1 MQENIKQNNKENKMG
16 VMPVNKLLISMSL
29 PMVIS
34 MLVQALYNVV
44 DSVFVA
50 KISENALTA
59 VSLAFPVQS
68 VLISLGA
75 GMGVGVNAL
84 LSRSLGEKDYK
95 MVNKTAMNGIFMSFV
110 NYIIFLIVGLFFI
123 KSFYLGQTA
132 DTEIIGYGVDYL
144 TIVCCLSIGIFNQF
158 IFERLL
164 QSTGRT
170 FETMITQTTGAV
182 INLILDPILIFGLFG
197 APRLEVKGAAIAT
210 VCGQIVAAILAFI
223 INIKRNKE
231 IKFDIKLL
239 KPDFA
244 VIKKIYEVGIP
255 SIIMQSIGSIMVY
268 GLNQILIS
276 FSSTATAVFGVYF
289 KLQSFIFMPVFGL
302 NNGMV
307 PVVAYN
313 FGAGKRTR
321 MIKTI
326 KLAILYAFCIM
337 LAGTIVFN
345 IIPDKLLA
353 MFNASEHMLSMGIPA
368 LRIISVHF
376 PVAAYCIVVGSVFQ
390 AVGKAHYSMINSI
403 LRQIVILLPAA
414 YLLSLTG
421 SVNNVWWS
429 FLIAETASF
438 TVTTYYLIKTNKNI
452 ISKVADN
459 Q

>member
-1 MQENIKQNNKENKMG
+1 MQENIKKNNKENKMG